1 MFSGAWTTSQHFRAA
16 ISYFEKLQNHSKL
29 ELGLKLKHWLSE
41 LSIQRSIPTIVQLSL
56 AVLASSYIRTGLQIV
71 LVDRLEVID
80 LGHVDLFCAT
90 TEVD

>member
-71 LVDRLEVID
+71 FDSLQVID
-80 LGHVDLFCAT
+80 LGLVDPFCAT